1 MKNRRTGTIV
11 FFAAIAVL
19 SGCSSGGG
27 SDRDKTAAVS
37 GKTENSLKGPEIDIF
52 KASADGDLI
61 AVTAALKN
69 GQKANAFDEFRR
81 TALMYASYNGHT
93 EILRLLIKNGA
104 EVNLKDNEGRTALMM
119 ASSGPFPDAV
129 RLLLDN
135 YADPNIA
142 DKTEHFTAI
151 MFAAS
156 EGQTEIVKILLS
168 KGADPAL
175 KDIDGDDAYSFALK
189 GGHNET
195 GFLLKPI
202 EK

>member
-1 MKNRRTGTIV
+1 MINRKTGSIV
-11 FFAAIAVL
+11 IIAAIVLL
-19 SGCSSGGG
+19 SGCNSGSG
-27 SDRDKTAAVS
+27 SDKDKTAPVS
-37 GKTENSLKGPEIDIF
+37 GKSGNSLKGPEIDIF
-52 KASADGDLI
+52 KASVDGDLST
-61 AVTAALKN
+61 VKAALEN
-69 GQKANAFDEFRR
+69 GQKANACDVDKR

-104 EVNLKDNEGRTALMM
+104 EVNLKDIEGRTALMM

-135 YADPNIA
+135 YADPNIR

-168 KGADPAL
+168 RGADPAL

-189 GGHNET
+189 AGHNET
-195 GFLLKPI
+195 GFLLKPK